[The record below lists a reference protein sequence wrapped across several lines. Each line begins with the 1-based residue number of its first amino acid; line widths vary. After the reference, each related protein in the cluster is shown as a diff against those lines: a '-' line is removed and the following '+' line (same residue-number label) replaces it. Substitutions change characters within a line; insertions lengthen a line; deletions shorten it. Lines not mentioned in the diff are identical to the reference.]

1 MIRDVVKYLILG
13 TEEALDRFFAGAQ
26 EQGFL
31 EFISVSQKKAAE
43 APIAIQNLLQS
54 IKILKK
60 QPYNGEPYQGGGDLS
75 LAMQLSERIIEL
87 KEDLEKLHE
96 ERRVLEAE
104 RSRVAPFGDFSMED
118 ISDIERMGKKKVQFF
133 CMKTSR
139 RQKAIIPDEF
149 LYIGTEYDLDYFIS
163 ISSETLYP
171 SGMIEMRI
179 DAPLGDI
186 CNRLDFVSDAIYRF
200 EHELKDQAAYLEFL
214 QGIMVEELNG
224 YHMQCAKKEVIFPLK
239 NSLFFVEA
247 WVPKNKTAMLYG
259 LIDGMNIHA
268 EEIALD
274 PHDRRP
280 TYLENQGAAL
290 IGEDLIK
297 IYDIPATTDTDPS
310 SWVLWFFTFFFA
322 IIVGDAGYG
331 VIFLAIAL
339 YLKWKFPHLRGSQ
352 KRSLKLFMIL
362 SCASIFWGVLT
373 SSYLGLKL
381 APSHALSKISPT
393 HYLVEQKADYHL
405 KNRDDVYQFWLKR
418 FPQISQATSGKEMV
432 EMAAEKKKSVTVYP
446 IVDEFFS
453 NIMLEFILVLGVLHI
468 SFGFLRY
475 IRRNIAGLGW
485 VSFLVGGYFFFPSI
499 LHATTIPEF
508 MGWISKP
515 ISSALGLQCIYV
527 GVGFAMLAGCIQHKL
542 KGLGEVAH
550 LVQVIADVLSY
561 LRLYALS
568 LAGAIM
574 ASTFNQ
580 EGSALNLFLGFIV
593 ILAGHSVNMLLA
605 LGGGFIH
612 GLRLNFIEW
621 YHYCFDGGGRLF
633 KPLHKL
639 KLKG

>member
-1 MIRDVVKYLILG
+1 MIRDVSKYLILG
-13 TEEALDRFFAGAQ
+13 TLEDLDRFFAQAQ

-31 EFISVSQKKAAE
+31 EFISISQKKPAQT
-43 APIAIQNLLQS
+43 PVTIQNLLQS

-60 QPYNGEPYQGGGDLS
+60 QPFKEPYQGGGDLT
-75 LAMQLSERIIEL
+75 LAMQLSERIVEL

-96 ERRVLEAE
+96 ERRVLETE
-104 RSRVAPFGDFSMED
+104 KSRVAPFGDFSMD
-118 ISDIERMGKKKVQFF
+118 DLSDIERAGKRKIQFF
-133 CMKTSR
+133 CMKTAR
-139 RQKAIIPDEF
+139 RPKVAYPDE
-149 LYIGTEYDLDYFIS
+149 LIYIGTEYDLDYFIS
-163 ISSETLYP
+163 ISPETLYP
-171 SGMIEMRI
+171 PGMIEMRI
-179 DAPLGDI
+179 DAPLGEI
-186 CNRLDFVSDAIYRF
+186 QNRLDFVSDAIYRF

-214 QGIMVEELNG
+214 QDIMVEELNG
-224 YHMQCAKKEVIFPLK
+224 YHLQCAKKEVAFPLK
-239 NSLFFVEA
+239 NSVFFVEA
-247 WVPKNKTAMLYG
+247 WVPKSKTAMLHG
-259 LIDGMNIHA
+259 LIDGMSIHA

-274 PHDRRP
+274 PSDRIP
-280 TYLENQGAAL
+280 TYLENQGTSL

-297 IYDIPATTDTDPS
+297 IYDIPAITDKDPS
-310 SWVLWFFTFFFA
+310 AWVLWFFTFFFA

-331 VIFLAIAL
+331 VIFLAVAL
-339 YLKWKFPHLRGSQ
+339 YLKKKFPRLHGSQ
-352 KRSLKLFMIL
+352 KRMLKLFTIL
-362 SCASIFWGVLT
+362 SCASIFWGVVT

-381 APSHALSKISPT
+381 APSNVLSEISPT
-393 HYLVEQKADYHL
+393 HYLIERKAEYHL
-405 KNRDDVYQFWLKR
+405 KNQDDVYKFWLKR
-418 FPQISQATSGKEMV
+418 FPQISEATSGKEML
-432 EMAAEKKKSVTVYP
+432 EMAAEKKKNVTVYP

-453 NIMLEFILVLGVLHI
+453 NVMLELILVIGIVHI

-475 IRRNIAGLGW
+475 LRRNIAGLGW
-485 VSFLVGGYFFFPSI
+485 VCFLVGGYFFFPSI
-499 LHATTIPEF
+499 LHATTTLEF
-508 MGWISKP
+508 MGWITKP

-527 GVGFAMLAGCIQHKL
+527 GVGFAILAGFIQHRL

-550 LVQVIADVLSY
+550 VVQVIADVLSY

-580 EGSALNLFLGFIV
+580 EGSALNLFLGFLV
-593 ILAGHSVNMLLA
+593 ILAGHSINMLLA

>member
-13 TEEALDRFFAGAQ
+13 TREDLDHFFTEAQ
-26 EQGFL
+26 EQGSL
-31 EFISVSQKKAAE
+31 EFISISQKKTVE
-43 APIAIQNLLQS
+43 TPVTIQNLLQS

-60 QPYNGEPYQGGGDLS
+60 QPHKDPYQGGGDLM
-75 LAMQLSERIIEL
+75 LAMQLSERIVEL

-96 ERRVLEAE
+96 ERRVLETE
-104 RSRVAPFGDFSMED
+104 KSRVAPFGDFSMDD
-118 ISDIERMGKKKVQFF
+118 ISDIERMGKRKVQFF

-139 RQKAIIPDEF
+139 RLKVTYPDE
-149 LYIGTEYDLDYFIS
+149 LMYIGTEYDLDYFIS
-163 ISSETLYP
+163 ISPEALYP

-179 DAPLGDI
+179 DAPLGEI
-186 CNRLDFVSDAIYRF
+186 QNRLDFVIDAIYRF

-214 QGIMVEELNG
+214 QDIMVEELNS
-224 YHMQCAKKEVIFPLK
+224 YHLHCAKKEVVYPLK
-239 NSLFFVEA
+239 NSLFFIEA
-247 WVPKNKTAMLYG
+247 WVPKSKTEMLYG
-259 LIDGMNIHA
+259 LIEGMNIYA
-268 EEIALD
+268 EKIALD
-274 PHDRRP
+274 SKDRIP
-280 TYLENQGAAL
+280 TYLENQGTAL

-297 IYDIPATTDTDPS
+297 IYDIPATTDKDPS

-331 VIFLAIAL
+331 VIFLGIAF
-339 YLKWKFPHLRGSQ
+339 YLKKKFPRVRGSQ
-352 KRSLKLFMIL
+352 KRMLKLFTLL
-362 SCASIFWGVLT
+362 SCASIFWGVVT
-373 SSYLGLKL
+373 SSYFGLKL
-381 APSHALSKISPT
+381 APSNILSEISPT
-393 HYLVEQKADYHL
+393 HYLIERKAEYHL
-405 KNRDDVYQFWLKR
+405 KNHDDVYQFWFKR
-418 FPQISQATSGKEMV
+418 FPDIAKATSGKDMLEI
-432 EMAAEKKKSVTVYP
+432 ATEKKKNVTVYP

-453 NIMLEFILVLGVLHI
+453 NIILELILVIGILHI
-468 SFGFLRY
+468 SLGFLRY
-475 IRRNIAGLGW
+475 LRRNVAGLGW
-485 VSFLVGGYFFFPSI
+485 VCFLAGGYFFFPSI
-499 LHATTIPEF
+499 LHATIIPEF
-508 MGWISKP
+508 MGWVTKP
-515 ISSALGLQCIYV
+515 IASAFGLQCMYV
-527 GVGFAMLAGCIQHKL
+527 GVGFAILAGFIQHRL
-542 KGLGEVAH
+542 KGLGEIAH
-550 LVQVIADVLSY
+550 MVQVIADVLSY

-593 ILAGHSVNMLLA
+593 ILAGHSINMLLA

>member
-1 MIRDVVKYLILG
+1 MIQDVVKYLILG
-13 TEEALDRFFAGAQ
+13 TKEDLDHFFRLSQ

-31 EFISVSQKKAAE
+31 EFISLSQKKGVE
-43 APIAIQNLLQS
+43 TPVTIQNLLQA

-60 QPYNGEPYQGGGDLS
+60 QPRKDPYLGGGDLT
-75 LAMQLSERIIEL
+75 LAMQLSERIVEL
-87 KEDLEKLHE
+87 KEDLEKLQE
-96 ERRVLEAE
+96 ERRVLETE
-104 RSRVAPFGDFSMED
+104 KSRVTPFGDFSMDD
-118 ISDIERMGKKKVQFF
+118 IGDIERMGKRKIQFF

-139 RQKAIIPDEF
+139 RQKVTLPDE
-149 LYIGTEYDLDYFIS
+149 LIYIGTEYDLDYFIS
-163 ISSETLYP
+163 ISPENLYP
-171 SGMIEMRI
+171 HGMIEMRI
-179 DAPLGDI
+179 DAPLGEI
-186 CNRLDFVSDAIYRF
+186 QNRLDFVIDAITRF

-214 QGIMVEELNG
+214 QDIMVEELNG
-224 YHMQCAKKEVIFPLK
+224 YHLHSAKKDVSYPLK
-239 NSLFFVEA
+239 NSLFCIEA
-247 WVPKNKTAMLYG
+247 WVPQNKVATLFG

-274 PHDRRP
+274 PKDRTP
-280 TYLENQGAAL
+280 TYLENHGSSL

-297 IYDIPATTDTDPS
+297 IYDIPATTDKDPS

-331 VIFLAIAL
+331 LIFLAIAL
-339 YLKWKFPHLRGSQ
+339 MIKKKFPHLRGSQ
-352 KRSLKLFMIL
+352 KRTLKLFIIL
-362 SCASIFWGVLT
+362 SSAAIFWGVLT
-373 SSYLGLKL
+373 SSYFGLKL
-381 APSHALSKISPT
+381 APSNILSEISPT
-393 HYLVEQKADYHL
+393 HYLIERKADYHL
-405 KNRDDVYQFWLKR
+405 KKQDDVYKFWLSK
-418 FPQISQATSGKEMV
+418 FPQISKATSGKEML
-432 EMAAEKKKSVTVYP
+432 EMAAEKRKNVVIYP

-453 NIMLEFILVLGVLHI
+453 NIMLELILVIGIVHI
-468 SFGFLRY
+468 SFGLLRY
-475 IRRNIAGLGW
+475 LRRNIAGLGW
-485 VSFLVGGYFFFPSI
+485 ISFLVGGYFFAPSI
-499 LHATTIPEF
+499 LHATTIVEF

-515 ISSALGLQCIYV
+515 TSAALGLQCIYV
-527 GVGFAMLAGCIQHKL
+527 GIGFAMLAGFIQHRL
-542 KGLGEVAH
+542 KGLGEIAH
-550 LVQVIADVLSY
+550 MVQVIADVLSY

-574 ASTFNQ
+574 AATFNQ

-593 ILAGHSVNMLLA
+593 ILAGHSINMLLA

>member
-1 MIRDVVKYLILG
+1 MIQDVVKYLILG
-13 TEEALDRFFAGAQ
+13 TREDLSHFFSRAQ

-31 EFISVSQKKAAE
+31 EFISISQKKALE
-43 APIAIQNLLQS
+43 KPVTYQNLIQA

-60 QPYNGEPYQGGGDLS
+60 LPRKEPYQGGGDLT
-75 LAMQLSERIIEL
+75 LAMQLSERIVEL
-87 KEDLEKLHE
+87 KEDLEKLEE

-104 RSRVAPFGDFSMED
+104 RSRVAPFGDFSMDD
-118 ISDIERMGKKKVQFF
+118 ISDIERNGKRKVQFF

-139 RQKAIIPDEF
+139 RQKAIYPDE
-149 LYIGTEYDLDYFIS
+149 LIYIGTEYDLDYFIS
-163 ISSETLYP
+163 IAHETLYP
-171 SGMIEMRI
+171 PGMIEMRI
-179 DAPLGDI
+179 DSPLGEI
-186 CNRLDFVSDAIYRF
+186 QNRLDFVIDAIYRF
-200 EHELKDQAAYLEFL
+200 EHELKDNSAYLEFL
-214 QGIMVEELNG
+214 QETLVEELNS
-224 YHMQCAKKEVIFPLK
+224 YNLHSAKKEVIYPLK
-239 NSLFFVEA
+239 NALFFIEA
-247 WVPKNKTAMLYG
+247 WVPQHKIPQLYG
-259 LIDGMNIHA
+259 LIDGMTIHA
-268 EEIALD
+268 EQIALD
-274 PHDRRP
+274 PKDRTP
-280 TYLENQGAAL
+280 TYLENRGTAL

-297 IYDIPATTDTDPS
+297 IYDIPATTDKDPS
-310 SWVLWFFTFFFA
+310 NWVLWFFTFFFA

-331 VIFLAIAL
+331 VIFLSIAL
-339 YLKWKFPHLRGSQ
+339 YIKAKFPHLRGSQ
-352 KRSLKLFMIL
+352 KRMLKLFVIL
-362 SCASIFWGVLT
+362 SSASIFWGIVT

-381 APSHALSKISPT
+381 APSNALSQISPT
-393 HYLVEQKADYHL
+393 HHLIEQKAEYHL

-418 FPQISQATSGKEMV
+418 YPSISKATTGKEML
-432 EMAAEKKKSVTVYP
+432 EMASEKKKRVTTYP

-453 NIMLEFILVLGVLHI
+453 NIMLEFILVLGIVHI
-468 SFGFLRY
+468 SLGFLRFL
-475 IRRNIAGLGW
+475 RRNIAGLGW
-485 VSFLVGGYFFFPSI
+485 IFFLIGGYFFFPSI

-515 ISSALGLQCIYV
+515 ISSALGLQFIYI
-527 GVGFAMLAGCIQHKL
+527 GVGFAVILGFIQHRL
-542 KGLGEVAH
+542 KGLGEIAH

-580 EGSALNLFLGFIV
+580 EGSDLNLLLGFIV
-593 ILAGHSVNMLLA
+593 ILAGHSVNMMLA

-633 KPLHKL
+633 KPLHKI